1 VHLSLSSNAPILL
14 LTTILF
20 KGQFLQ
26 TTTYF
31 KGPIIEKGKSVDDF
45 PYFFTF

>member
-1 VHLSLSSNAPILL
+1 VHLSLNSSAPILY

-20 KGQFLQ
+20 KGEFSQ

-31 KGPIIEKGKSVDDF
+31 KGPF
-45 PYFFTF
+45 